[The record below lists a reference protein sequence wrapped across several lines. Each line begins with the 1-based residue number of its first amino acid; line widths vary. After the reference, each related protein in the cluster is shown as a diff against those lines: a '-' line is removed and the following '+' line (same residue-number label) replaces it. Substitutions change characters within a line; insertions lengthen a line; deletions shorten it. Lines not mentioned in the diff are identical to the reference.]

1 MNDLHTVYGNYSI
14 NRKNW
19 ESFHTASPHSR
30 PLYRVQRR
38 SALRP
43 LCRNVHG
50 AASVTIG
57 PERTFVDGAA
67 NDSSEPSLPTFCTA
81 AKDRF
86 REIAICSSVEPAQTG
101 HSPTFGDAAVRPVNT
116 DIRCNGKISPLANSQ
131 FADKLGLC
139 RCSYCSSRAPRI
151 SGWPFAALQLISQKQ
166 SLKPRSKHPPPLLP
180 ASIRRCCNKENVEN
194 RASLPGEGLW
204 VYSIKSRMGRV
215 L

>member
-1 MNDLHTVYGNYSI
+1 MAQAARDTGKKDAAALRLYSNSI
-14 NRKNW
+14 VLFCVHYQPQTPLCSERRQ
-19 ESFHTASPHSR
+19 SPHSR
-30 PLYRVQRR
+30 PLCEVQRK
-38 SALRP
+38 SAIRP

-131 FADKLGLC
+131 FADKPGLC

-166 SLKPRSKHPPPLLP
+166 SLKRARSTHPIAP
-180 ASIRRCCNKENVEN
+180 SK
-194 RASLPGEGLW
+194 
-204 VYSIKSRMGRV
+204 YSTM
-215 L
+215 LQ